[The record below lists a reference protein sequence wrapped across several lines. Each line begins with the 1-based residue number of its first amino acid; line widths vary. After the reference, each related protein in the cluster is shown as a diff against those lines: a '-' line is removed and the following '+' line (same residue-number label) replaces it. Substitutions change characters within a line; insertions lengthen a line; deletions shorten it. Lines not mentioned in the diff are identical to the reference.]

1 MGEEFEALGTLDQ
14 EMLMSRMANELPQ
27 IRKALKLEAE
37 EFAGKVGMDV
47 KKLLQIETGEQ
58 TMKWSEFMSI
68 LFLIWNNEIGRNLLE
83 TKGLFPK
90 ELKKAMSIN
99 RNAHPPVTG

>member
-1 MGEEFEALGTLDQ
+1 
-14 EMLMSRMANELPQ
+14 
-27 IRKALKLEAE
+27 
-37 EFAGKVGMDV
+37 
-47 KKLLQIETGEQ
+47 
-58 TMKWSEFMSI
+58 MKWSEFMSI
-68 LFLIWNNEIGRNLLE
+68 LFFIWNNEIGRTLLE